1 MRDKVRKRTAV
12 QAMITAK
19 QLSGLINE
27 DRDGRG
33 YSDSDF
39 EWDEVIDNLI
49 RVIEEM
55 IRKKPTDKQI
65 TRISSECRQIRES

>member
-1 MRDKVRKRTAV
+1 MRDKVKKRTAV

-19 QLSGLINE
+19 RLSLSINE
-27 DRDGRG
+27 NRDGA
-33 YSDSDF
+33 YSDNDF

-55 IRKKPTDKQI
+55 IKSPLTDRQI
-65 TRISSECRQIRES
+65 SRISSECRQIRES

>member
-1 MRDKVRKRTAV
+1 MRDKVGKRTAV

-19 QLSGLINE
+19 RLSLYINE
-27 DRDGRG
+27 SREGS

-39 EWDEVIDNLI
+39 EWDEMIDNLI

-55 IRKKPTDKQI
+55 IKSPHTNRQI
-65 TRISSECRQIRES
+65 ARISSECRQIRES